1 MEPVTL
7 TAIGTAIATLISTK
21 ALEKTGE
28 NLADK
33 IFEQGNNLLSL
44 LNRKSSNIV
53 SSIELAERKQQ
64 PFNYRQAV
72 TELQAAA
79 QDPEVAKAIIELQ
92 ASVNQAQSSKIAQMI
107 QQVAGNLNSQQPTVV
122 NYSKLAED
130 IKNVFQGNTII
141 GGNF

>member
-7 TAIGTAIATLISTK
+7 TALGTAIATLISTK

-33 IFEQGNNLLSL
+33 IFEEGSKLLSL
-44 LNRKSSNIV
+44 LNRKSPNIV
-53 SSIELAERKQQ
+53 KSIELAERE
-64 PFNYRQAV
+64 PFNYSQ
-72 TELQAAA
+72 
-79 QDPEVAKAIIELQ
+79 AIIELQ
-92 ASVNQAQSSKIAQMI
+92 SAAKEPEVAQAIIELETSVNQDPSSKLAQTI
-107 QQVAGNLNSQQPTVV
+107 KQVADNLKSQQPTVQ
-122 NYSKLAED
+122 NYTKLAEY